1 MNDYIFNNLYLT
13 KLYVFFYKKNINKR
27 LNKFFT
33 FAFQNEYHLLLNELI
48 ILYSM
53 DYEIQLMKNIKRL
66 LKNNKYQLIE
76 KILFN
81 QVEMDN
87 FHRTIIY
94 NVISDEIEPNIL
106 KNNIIFFDFIF
117 NNKILKENHIIVSE
131 LVENS
136 FYLEDIILF
145 KRSINYFIN
154 KYYKNNIIY
163 KKSGKYNYLIRSI
176 KEEKSDEI
184 FEVIIKNINE
194 KEILLDVLF
203 NLQPKQQG
211 KLEILF
217 KYNDNENMLK
227 KEFEE
232 IKRKTKNKNSVA
244 INRVNKLLS
253 HKKIINF

>member
-1 MNDYIFNNLYLT
+1 MKDYIFYNLYLT
-13 KLYVFFYKKNINKR
+13 KLYIFFYKKSINKR
-27 LNKFFT
+27 LNKFFI

-48 ILYSM
+48 ILFPM
-53 DYEIQLMKNIKRL
+53 DNEMQLIKNIKRL

-87 FHRTIIY
+87 FHRKIIY

-106 KNNIIFFDFIF
+106 KNNVIFFDFIF
-117 NNKILKENHIIVSE
+117 NNKILKENHSILSE
-131 LVENS
+131 LVEDS

-145 KRSINYFIN
+145 EKGIKYFLN
-154 KYYKNNIIY
+154 KYYKNNLVY
-163 KKSGKYNYLIRSI
+163 KQSGKYNYLIRSI

-194 KEILLDVLF
+194 KEILLNVLF

-232 IKRKTKNKNSVA
+232 IKRKTKNKKSET
-244 INRVNKLLS
+244 
-253 HKKIINF
+253 

>member
-1 MNDYIFNNLYLT
+1 MKDYIFNNLYLT
-13 KLYVFFYKKNINKR
+13 KLYIFFYKKSINKR

-33 FAFQNEYHLLLNELI
+33 FAFQNEYYLLLNELTI
-48 ILYSM
+48 NFDIEEKHLK
-53 DYEIQLMKNIKRL
+53 KNIKRL
-66 LKNNKYQLIE
+66 LSNDKYKIIE

-81 QVEMDN
+81 EVKYIE
-87 FHRTIIY
+87 RLVIY
-94 NVISDEIEPNIL
+94 QEISNKIYI
-106 KNNIIFFDFIF
+106 NIIKKKYHLFDFIF
-117 NNKILKENHIIVSE
+117 NNKVLKENHQMLSDITE
-131 LVENS
+131 EA

-145 KRSINYFIN
+145 ERSIKYFMN
-154 KYYKNNIIY
+154 KYYKNNLMY
-163 KKSGKYNYLIRSI
+163 KREGKYNYLIRSI

-184 FEVIIKNINE
+184 FDVIIKNIKE
-194 KEILLDVLF
+194 KEILLNVLF
-203 NLQPKQQG
+203 NLEPKQQD

-253 HKKIINF
+253 YKKISNF

>member
-1 MNDYIFNNLYLT
+1 MKDYIFNNLYLT
-13 KLYVFFYKKNINKR
+13 KLYIFFYKKSINKR

-33 FAFQNEYHLLLNELI
+33 FAFQNEYHLLLNELM
-48 ILYSM
+48 ILFSM
-53 DYEIQLMKNIKRL
+53 DSEIQLMKNIKRL
-66 LKNNKYQLIE
+66 LKNNKYKLIE

-87 FHRTIIY
+87 FYRKIIY
-94 NVISDEIEPNIL
+94 NVISNEIERNIL
-106 KNNIIFFDFIF
+106 KNNIVFFDFIF
-117 NNKILKENHIIVSE
+117 NNKVLKENHQILSE
-131 LVENS
+131 ITEDA
-136 FYLEDIILF
+136 FYLEDVILF
-145 KRSINYFIN
+145 ERSIKYFMN
-154 KYYKNNIIY
+154 KYYKNNLIY
-163 KKSGKYNYLIRSI
+163 KQEGKYNYLIRSI

-184 FEVIIKNINE
+184 FEVIIKNIKE
-194 KEILLDVLF
+194 KEILLNVLF
-203 NLQPKQQG
+203 NLQPKQQS

-217 KYNDNENMLK
+217 KYNNNENMLK

>member
-145 KRSINYFIN
+145 ERSINYFIN
-154 KYYKNNIIY
+154 NYATLEPEVTADDIY
-163 KKSGKYNYLIRSI
+163 ISSSLHDLIPTAFTTASPTYASYADQFQDYL
-176 KEEKSDEI
+176 
-184 FEVIIKNINE
+184 
-194 KEILLDVLF
+194 
-203 NLQPKQQG
+203 
-211 KLEILF
+211 
-217 KYNDNENMLK
+217 
-227 KEFEE
+227 
-232 IKRKTKNKNSVA
+232 
-244 INRVNKLLS
+244 
-253 HKKIINF
+253 